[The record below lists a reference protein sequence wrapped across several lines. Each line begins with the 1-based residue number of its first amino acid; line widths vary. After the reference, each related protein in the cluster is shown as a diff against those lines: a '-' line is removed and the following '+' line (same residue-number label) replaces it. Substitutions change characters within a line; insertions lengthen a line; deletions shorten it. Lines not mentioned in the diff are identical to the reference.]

1 MATQTAAH
9 PAADLRPSA
18 TRRHRRIIALFLASG
33 AAGLIY
39 QVVWSREL
47 VLVFGN
53 TTQAIAT
60 IVTAF
65 MAGLGL
71 GGWVGG
77 RWAART
83 RRPLAAYGA
92 VELGVAALA
101 LALPLGFGAIGDLYR
116 AAYPTLDTTAL
127 TALRFAL
134 ALVAVTPATFLMG
147 MTLPLLTQALVQR
160 LDDAGRQ
167 LGELY
172 ATNTLGAV
180 LGTLLAGFVLIEEL
194 GLTGTSLVAVALTVL
209 AGGGALA
216 LARSA
221 GAAAPT
227 PHPSP
232 EGGGESDG
240 RSDLSPTEEGES
252 DGLLPNAS
260 LKERQELA
268 AANSTLHTPHSTL
281 VILAAT
287 FVSGFVALALEVL
300 WTRMLAEGSGARI
313 YIFVAILAI
322 YLIGIAEGS
331 LIYRRRSNATRDT
344 MATLGGCF
352 AGIGLAAAVT
362 VVVGSGWLGNGPW
375 AGSYLI
381 LIPAT
386 VFMGYAFPLSGR
398 LITPSVAQAGRS
410 IGLLYTWNTLGSI
423 LGSAAAAFLL
433 AAWIGTNGSILLLA
447 AVSLGL
453 GAALIAADPRR
464 LPQHRPAVA
473 SLLVLAGLMVGAGA
487 ARLPLT
493 RTVTENALER
503 AGLSGTHREDNLAT
517 VDSVGGAPAQRRL
530 YVGGVGMTALTIDTK
545 LMAYLPHAL
554 RPAATDALVIAFG
567 MGSTYR
573 SDLILGLHTDVV
585 ELSPSV
591 PGQMPVFYPDAAHY
605 LQHPNGRI
613 IIADGRNYVRVSRKQ
628 YDMIAVDPAP
638 PIQSAGTVVLYTQE
652 FLTQGKA
659 RLKPDGVFML
669 WVPYDE
675 TLPDF
680 KDHLR
685 TFRAVFPHMEVLFGP
700 GKNGVFMLGS
710 AAPLTWDAAGIR
722 TLFDTPSAQ
731 ADLATAPDF
740 AAQSGAAW
748 AATIAHLRWLAAAQ
762 VDAFVGPGPLIT
774 DDRPRTEY
782 YLLRSLRADK
792 TYVSEPLLRAATDQ
806 PAARP

>member
-1 MATQTAAH
+1 MATQTTSAPTAVAAAPR
-9 PAADLRPSA
+9 PAPRQRLI
-18 TRRHRRIIALFLASG
+18 TALFLASG

-83 RRPLAAYGA
+83 DRPLARYGL
-92 VELGVAALA
+92 VEIGVAVAALG
-101 LALPLGFGAIGDLYR
+101 LPLGFGAIGDLYR
-116 AAYPTLDTTAL
+116 AAYPTLDAPAL

-147 MTLPLLTQALVQR
+147 LTLPLLTQALVQR
-160 LDDAGRQ
+160 LDDAGRN
-167 LGELY
+167 LGALY
-172 ATNTLGAV
+172 AANTLGAV
-180 LGTLLAGFVLIEEL
+180 LGTLLAGFVLIEWL
-194 GLTGTSLVAVALTVL
+194 GLTGTSLLAVLLNLL

-216 LARSA
+216 LARTDLTPA
-221 GAAAPT
+221 RGTGGA
-227 PHPSP
+227 
-232 EGGGESDG
+232 GGGHGEAVARPSSVGTGDG
-240 RSDLSPTEEGES
+240 GLGPASPRR
-252 DGLLPNAS
+252 L
-260 LKERQELA
+260 
-268 AANSTLHTPHSTL
+268 
-281 VILAAT
+281 ILAAT
-287 FVSGFVALALEVL
+287 FVSGFIALALEVL
-300 WTRMLAEGSGARI
+300 WTRMLAEGSGSRI
-313 YIFVAILAI
+313 YIFVTILAL
-322 YLIGIAEGS
+322 YLVGIAGGS
-331 LIYRRRSNATRDT
+331 TVYRRRSSAARDT
-344 MATLGGCF
+344 LATLGGCF
-352 AGIGLAAAVT
+352 AGIGAVAVFT
-362 VVVGSGWLGNGPW
+362 VVVGSGVLGNGPW
-375 AGSYLI
+375 VGSYLI
-381 LIPAT
+381 LLPAT
-386 VFMGYAFPLSGR
+386 VLMGYAFPLAGR
-398 LITPSVAQAGRS
+398 LITPSVEQAGHS

-433 AAWIGTNGSILLLA
+433 AGLIGTNASILLLA
-447 AVSLGL
+447 AASLLL
-453 GAALIAADPRR
+453 GAVLIAADR
-464 LPQHRPAVA
+464 RPAPGRGVWSVA
-473 SLLVLAGLMVGAGA
+473 LTGA
-487 ARLPLT
+487 ALLSVAGTISDAPIT
-493 RTVTENALER
+493 RTITENDLR
-503 AGLSGTHREDNLAT
+503 RQGLVTNHREDSLAT
-517 VDSVGGAPAQRRL
+517 VDSVGGAAAQRRL

-591 PGQMPVFYPDAAHY
+591 PSQMPVFYPDAEQY
-605 LQHPNGRI
+605 LHHPNGQI
-613 IIADGRNYVRVSRKQ
+613 IIADGRNYVRLSRKQ

-675 TLPDF
+675 VLPDF

-685 TFRAVFPHMEVLFGP
+685 TFRAVFPHMAVLFGP
-700 GKNGVFMLGS
+700 AHYGVYMLGS
-710 AAPLTWDAAGIR
+710 TAPLTWEADTIR
-722 TLFDTPSAQ
+722 SLFDRPSAQ
-731 ADLATAPDF
+731 TDLATAPDF

-748 AATIAHLRWLAAAQ
+748 VATIARLRWLDDAQ
-762 VDAFVGPGPLIT
+762 VDAFVASGPLIT

-782 YLLRSLRADK
+782 YLLRQLQTLDQI
-792 TYVSEPLLRAATDQ
+792 YVTEPLLRAASGQ
-806 PAARP
+806 PTARP